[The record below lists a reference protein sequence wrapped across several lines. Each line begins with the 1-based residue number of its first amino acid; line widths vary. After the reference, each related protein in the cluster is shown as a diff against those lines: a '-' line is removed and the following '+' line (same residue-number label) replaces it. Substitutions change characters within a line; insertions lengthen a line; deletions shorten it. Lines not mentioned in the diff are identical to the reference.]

1 MHTEGFFSPTTAEET
16 RERYEAVGPT
26 AQTTVREV
34 TKAMDFD
41 KQEYDDRV
49 TGAVVETARE
59 AIFASLLE
67 VQVGTREEFEDWCS
81 AHPDYAV
88 EEIGSENVDR
98 VVWHGVPFAE
108 TVVAATFQD
117 REAAAV
123 GTLRRQAFGS
133 VYRDVVT
140 GAD

>member
-1 MHTEGFFSPTTAEET
+1 MRTEGLFAPTTAEEA
-16 RERYEAVGPT
+16 RDRYEAVGPT

-34 TKAMDFD
+34 AKAMEFD
-41 KQEYDDRV
+41 RDEYDDRV
-49 TGAVVETARE
+49 TGAVVATARE

-67 VQVGTREEFEDWCS
+67 VQVGTRTEFDDWCDS
-81 AHPDYAV
+81 HPDYEI
-88 EEIGSENVDR
+88 EEIGNENVDN
-98 VVWHGVPFAE
+98 VVWHAVPFAE

-117 REAAAV
+117 RDDAAV

-140 GAD
+140 A